1 MSYKYNLRL
10 NYRVISSLIMTQYSR
25 FLGLTLFMAWTLLMH
40 DPAFGQS
47 EIVQGNH
54 LGFEMKIQGI
64 QPEDSDE
71 FSPEGMHMNLVHESG
86 YSSRINPNLCGEG
99 QRHITHANT
108 YLEGKPPI
116 QGPFSYSK
124 RLQIR
129 VESQE
134 IYEVDPCVDAPKSFA
149 TELKPTKHLN
159 RNICD
164 RTAEVIDAILE
175 KLSGANDCAAVTSG
189 QLAAIT
195 GDLRLESKNISSLKD
210 TDFNGLTSL
219 TELYLSQND
228 LTTLPDG
235 LFDELTSLTILDL
248 FGNDLQVLPDGI
260 FDKLT
265 SLTNI
270 SFDGNSLSLL
280 PVGLFDEL
288 TSLERLSLSQNE
300 LSLLPVGLFDKLTSL
315 TELWLGSNV
324 LTELP
329 EGIFNQLNSLTSLAL
344 NDNDLSI
351 LPDDLFDGLTS
362 LTLLNLSQNELSVLP
377 EGILEDLVELELD
390 ASFILLGLYLQD
402 NLGAP
407 FKPVVNL
414 GEDFTVKPGS
424 EVSIQADA
432 TGPWGDLV
440 RWEWVQVDGPSS
452 LIPTPDA
459 IRLTG
464 ADTGSP
470 SFTAPMEE
478 TDLHFKVVAI
488 PGNIGEATER
498 FGHANSDP
506 DWITIRVRT
515 DTNISA
521 PSSIVDFALLGN
533 YPNPFTSSTSIQLD
547 LPYKADVFVE
557 VFNMLGQKVH
567 QEEFWGIS
575 AGVSRSLSFGLSN
588 FPPGVYIY
596 QVTAEMG
603 VTKRRTGGR
612 MTLIN

>member
-1 MSYKYNLRL
+1 
-10 NYRVISSLIMTQYSR
+10 MTQYFR
-25 FLGLTLFMAWTLLMH
+25 FSGLTLFIAWVLLVH
-40 DPAFGQS
+40 DPAFGQI
-47 EIVQGNH
+47 EIVQKNH
-54 LGFEMKIQGI
+54 LGLEMKIQGI
-64 QPEDSDE
+64 QLQESDE
-71 FSPEGMHMNLVHESG
+71 FSTVDMQMNLVHEPG
-86 YSSRINPNLCGEG
+86 YSSRINPNLCGDG
-99 QRHITHANT
+99 RKYIIHANT
-108 YLEGKPPI
+108 YLEGRTPI
-116 QGPFSYSK
+116 QGTFSHSEH
-124 RLQIR
+124 LQMGI
-129 VESQE
+129 EPQE
-134 IYEVDPCVDAPKSFA
+134 ISEFDPCVDVPKSFVV
-149 TELKPTKHLN
+149 EHKPTQHLN

-164 RTAEVIDAILE
+164 RTVEVIDAILE
-175 KLSGANDCAAVTSG
+175 KISGVNDCAAVTSG

-219 TELYLSQND
+219 TELYLSQNN
-228 LTTLPDG
+228 LSTLPNG
-235 LFDELTSLTILDL
+235 IFDELTSLTLLDL
-248 FGNDLQVLPDGI
+248 FGNDLSTLSEGI

-270 SFDGNSLSLL
+270 SFDGNNLSLL

-315 TELWLGSNV
+315 TELWLGSNI

-329 EGIFNQLNSLTSLAL
+329 DGIFDELNSLISLAL
-344 NDNDLSI
+344 NNNDLSI

-407 FKPVVNL
+407 FKPVVNV
-414 GEDFTVKPGS
+414 GEDFTARSGS
-424 EVSIQADA
+424 EVSIQANA

-452 LIPTPDA
+452 LIPAPDA

-464 ADTGSP
+464 VDTGSP

-478 TDLHFKVVAI
+478 TDLHFSVIAI

-498 FGHANSDP
+498 FGHTNSDP

-515 DTNISA
+515 DTNISD
-521 PSSIVDFALLGN
+521 PSSVVNFALHGN
-533 YPNPFTSSTSIQLD
+533 YPNPFTSTTSILLD
-547 LPYKADVFVE
+547 LPYQADVSVQ

-567 QEEFWGIS
+567 QEKFWGIS
-575 AGVSRSLSFGLSN
+575 AGASHSLSFGVSN
-588 FPPGVYIY
+588 FPPGVYVY

-603 VTKRRTGGR
+603 ATKIRTEGR